1 MPERSHRYQGRERRR
16 HKMYVTRNT
25 EYHVRDGVCV
35 AVRNLETGDWVA
47 VHDALSQPMLGSL
60 SVRQNGEVLPSRG
73 GPRVGEALFFETPGR
88 ELVTSAL
95 CAIERPAKDIVESY
109 PEC

>member
-1 MPERSHRYQGRERRR
+1 MPRRSQHYQGTERRR

-35 AVRNLETGDWVA
+35 AVRSRVTGDWLP
-47 VHDALSQPMLGSL
+47 VHDALSQPVLGSV

-73 GPRVGEALFFETPGR
+73 APKVGDALFFERPGR
-88 ELVTSAL
+88 ELLTSAL
-95 CAIERPAKDIVESY
+95 CSIERPARDVVDSY
-109 PEC
+109 PNG